1 MYTTYI
7 NAVDRSDQVLN
18 VNSVARKCY
27 RWWKTLFFHLID
39 MAIANGFIL
48 FREYRERSPDDEALQ
63 RSRNYTRGKF
73 RAEIL
78 RDFCNFPEYG
88 SPPLYTATQPAPM
101 GEFDTIHMPCI
112 SKDTRKHSIVCYQQ
126 GRGQLRVSTYC
137 SAPQC

>member
-27 RWWKTLFFHLID
+27 RWWKTLFSHLI
-39 MAIANGFIL
+39 AIVNGFIL

-88 SPPLYTATQPAPM
+88 SPPLYTANQPAPV
-101 GEFDTIHMPCI
+101 EEIDTIHMP
-112 SKDTRKHSIVCYQQ
+112 
-126 GRGQLRVSTYC
+126 
-137 SAPQC
+137 